1 MANLDVEC
9 LFTNIQLEK
18 TFKVCCG
25 SLFGND
31 AKVNNVNRINF
42 KKLLGAALQNCFF
55 NFEGKNYKLIDG
67 VAIGS
72 PLGPTLGNVFLCFHE
87 QIWLKECLHE
97 FKSAYYRRLIKYLFS
112 LVYQIIL
119 RNLKTI

>member
-1 MANLDVEC
+1 MPKKIADQDPGLFMANLDVEC

-18 TFKVCCG
+18 TFRLCCG
-25 SLFGND
+25 SLFGNG
-31 AKVNNVNRINF
+31 AKVNIVNRINF
-42 KKLLGAALQNCFF
+42 EKLLRAALQNCFF

-87 QIWLKECLHE
+87 QIWLKECLDE
-97 FKSAYYRRLIKYLFS
+97 FKPAYYRRLID
-112 LVYQIIL
+112 
-119 RNLKTI
+119 